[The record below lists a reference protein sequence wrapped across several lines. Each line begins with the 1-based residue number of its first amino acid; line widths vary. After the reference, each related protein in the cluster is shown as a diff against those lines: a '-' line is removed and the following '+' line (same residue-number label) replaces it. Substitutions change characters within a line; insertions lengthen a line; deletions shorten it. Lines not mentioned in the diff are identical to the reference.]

1 MFRINHTPLRDL
13 ILIDGDSKEE
23 SIFIEYLAEN
33 KFNAYYYDDNDFLT
47 PLLLEAEIEM
57 DPLHRQNHVIV
68 RTATDSYQVDYYMD
82 EDDNV
87 TQLDY
92 EGAPL
97 NIRVKPRMLEKEAGE
112 AGEMSDHVKSPMP
125 GTVVKA
131 FVKPGDKVVAGQ
143 PIISIESMKMEY
155 LIKATHDATI
165 DKVHAS
171 EGEFV
176 N

>member
-1 MFRINHTPLRDL
+1 M
-13 ILIDGDSKEE
+13 
-23 SIFIEYLAEN
+23 EYLAEN
-33 KFNAYYYDDNDFLT
+33 KFNAYYYGENDFLT

-57 DPLHRQNHVIV
+57 DPLQGKNHVIV
-68 RTATDSYQVDYYMD
+68 RTATDSYQVHYYLD

-97 NIRVKPRMLEKEAGE
+97 NIKVKPRELEKERSE
-112 AGEMSDHVKSPMP
+112 AGEISDHVKSPMP
-125 GTVVKA
+125 GTVVKT
-131 FVKPGDKVVAGQ
+131 FVKPGDQVVAGQ

-165 DKVHAS
+165 DKILAN